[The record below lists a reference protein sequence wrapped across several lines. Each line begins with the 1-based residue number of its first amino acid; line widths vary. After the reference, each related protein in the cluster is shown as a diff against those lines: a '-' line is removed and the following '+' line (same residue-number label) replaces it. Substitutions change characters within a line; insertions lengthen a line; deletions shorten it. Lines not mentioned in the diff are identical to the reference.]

1 MTATHNPTIR
11 TLFLLTISAVFAQAV
26 AAGVIK
32 EIPVTTSSEGAMM
45 DFIAGQAALDRGD
58 GAEANALLRS
68 AVEHDPGFAYAWY
81 LVGNASFSAEE
92 FSNAINKA
100 KEVSAN
106 ASEGEQMLIDVN
118 LRFLDNDFDNQLVL
132 AEELVEKYPHS
143 PRAWQNLSGV
153 QAGLNLFE
161 ESRRSLERAIEI
173 DPNFVPAY
181 LALANS
187 YLFNTPKDFNKSE
200 QYFKNTIE
208 LAPGEDNYYWGLG
221 DAYRAKNQ
229 LEDAYVYYTRATMLD
244 PTDSIALTKRGH
256 VGSFLGHY
264 DEARAD
270 YDKGIEVAQPANKGF
285 LASYRAFTWLHGD
298 DPATAVDELK
308 QVAARMDQMDLPTE
322 QRTGAKVFALT
333 NAATVCLHEGM
344 YDDAADILE
353 MRASLLRQN
362 ADAVGTADYSAIQE
376 ANVAYWQGLLAARR
390 GEFDTAKVLAKRN
403 KELVEAQDN
412 PRKMENYS
420 DLMGLIELTQGNFEE
435 AVEYYR
441 GANLNTMYTKYHL
454 ALALEGAGETQEA
467 KDLFKE
473 VADWNF
479 NSVGY
484 ALVRKD
490 ALARGS

>member
-1 MTATHNPTIR
+1 
-11 TLFLLTISAVFAQAV
+11 
-26 AAGVIK
+26 
-32 EIPVTTSSEGAMM
+32 
-45 DFIAGQAALDRGD
+45 
-58 GAEANALLRS
+58 
-68 AVEHDPGFAYAWY
+68 
-81 LVGNASFSAEE
+81 
-92 FSNAINKA
+92 
-100 KEVSAN
+100 
-106 ASEGEQMLIDVN
+106 
-118 LRFLDNDFDNQLVL
+118 
-132 AEELVEKYPHS
+132 
-143 PRAWQNLSGV
+143 
-153 QAGLNLFE
+153 
-161 ESRRSLERAIEI
+161 
-173 DPNFVPAY
+173 
-181 LALANS
+181 
-187 YLFNTPKDFNKSE
+187 
-200 QYFKNTIE
+200 
-208 LAPGEDNYYWGLG
+208 
-221 DAYRAKNQ
+221 
-229 LEDAYVYYTRATMLD
+229 
-244 PTDSIALTKRGH
+244 
-256 VGSFLGHY
+256 
-264 DEARAD
+264 
-270 YDKGIEVAQPANKGF
+270 
-285 LASYRAFTWLHGD
+285 
-298 DPATAVDELK
+298 
-308 QVAARMDQMDLPTE
+308 
-322 QRTGAKVFALT
+322 
-333 NAATVCLHEGM
+333 M

-420 DLMGLIELTQGNFEE
+420 DLMGLIELRQGNFEE